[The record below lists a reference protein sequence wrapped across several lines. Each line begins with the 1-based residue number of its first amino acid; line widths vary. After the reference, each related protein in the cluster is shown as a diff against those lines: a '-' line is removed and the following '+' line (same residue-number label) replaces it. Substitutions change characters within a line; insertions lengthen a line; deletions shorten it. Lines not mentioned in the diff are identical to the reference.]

1 VNQGVDVAEHY
12 DDLCFSNLSTA
23 LNNSLDQD
31 TLVIPDSFHNI
42 SKTVEL
48 EKVVSGKATSEDP
61 TIEFNKVVQDAMT
74 ALYPGCKGFTVLTF
88 VIILY
93 KLKVTHNWSEISF
106 TELLQVFQEVLPP
119 DNKALADS
127 YRTSKIISQ
136 VGLDYEE
143 IDACPNDC
151 ILYWKENA
159 LQIECPTFGASR
171 YKEKTKFVAKV
182 QRYFPLTPRLQ
193 RMYSVPWVAKV
204 MTWHSTGK
212 M

>member
-1 VNQGVDVAEHY
+1 VTQGVDVAEHY
-12 DDLCFSNLSTA
+12 DDLYLSNLSTV

-31 TLVIPDSFHNI
+31 TSAVPDTFHNT
-42 SKTVEL
+42 SETVEL
-48 EKVVSGKATSEDP
+48 EKVTSGKVTSEDP
-61 TIEFNKVVQDAMT
+61 AIEFNKVVQDVMT
-74 ALYPGCKGFTVLTF
+74 ALYPGCKGFTMLTF
-88 VIILY
+88 VVILF
-93 KLKVTHNWSEISF
+93 KLKVKHNWSEISF

-119 DNKALADS
+119 NNKAPADS
-127 YRTSKIISQ
+127 YRASMIISQ

-159 LQIECPTFGASR
+159 LQIECPTCGTSMN
-171 YKEKTKFVAKV
+171 KEKTKFAAKV
-182 QRYFPLTPRLQ
+182 LRYFPLTPRLQ

-204 MTWHSTGK
+204 MTWHLTGK